1 MTRHQVSPVE
11 LARALAMTQGMEEER
26 RRADVPVDE
35 LPERRVDLFV
45 FRIAG
50 HRFGVDL
57 VSVEEA
63 VDHPVIHF
71 VPEMVP
77 AMAGVTKVRGEI
89 IPVYSPSAALDL
101 PLAPR
106 NAALIFRTSRSKAG
120 ILVDDV
126 EDAISMDMNRPDPSI
141 AVIDVPVLIAACR
154 AAAPQ
159 ETP

>member
-1 MTRHQVSPVE
+1 MTRHQVTPVE
-11 LARALAMTQGMEEER
+11 LARALAMTQAVEEAR
-26 RRADVPVDE
+26 IRAEAPVDGVPVR
-35 LPERRVDLFV
+35 LVDLFV

-50 HRFGVDL
+50 HRFGVHL

-63 VDHPVIHF
+63 IDQPVIHF

-89 IPVYSPSAALDL
+89 IPVYSPAVSLEL
-101 PLAPR
+101 PLAQR
-106 NAALIFRTSRSKAG
+106 NAVLIFRTGKAKAG

-126 EDAISMDMNRPDPSI
+126 EDAVSMDMNRPDPSL
-141 AVIDVPVLIAACR
+141 AVIDVVGLIAACQ

-159 ETP
+159 EIT

>member
-1 MTRHQVSPVE
+1 MTKYQVSPVE
-11 LARALAMTQGMEEER
+11 LARALAMTQAMEEAR
-26 RRADVPVDE
+26 LRADAPVDE
-35 LPERRVDLFV
+35 IPVRLVDLFV

-63 VDHPVIHF
+63 IDEPLIHF

-89 IPVYSPSAALDL
+89 IPVYTPSVALEM
-101 PLAPR
+101 PLAQR
-106 NAALIFRTSRSKAG
+106 NAVLIFRTGRARAG

-126 EDAISMDMNRPDPSI
+126 EDAISMDMNRPDPSLS
-141 AVIDVPVLIAACR
+141 VVDVAALIAACQT
-154 AAAPQ
+154 AAPQ
-159 ETP
+159 EIT